1 MKVSLNWLKDYVDL
15 NGIPQEQLIEKLTL
29 AGLEVEGVEDQNKIY
44 ENFVVGLVTDKQA
57 HPKADKLTVCI
68 VNDGQND
75 YQVVCGA
82 PNVEKNQKIIF
93 AKIDAIIPENNLK
106 ISKVKLR
113 GIESFGMIC
122 SDKEL
127 NLGDDHSG
135 IKVLPDNFVV
145 GASISEAL
153 ELNDTILEIAITPN
167 RPDALS
173 HIGIAREISALFN
186 RELILPKVK
195 HLTVSEKINSY
206 ASVEILDDI
215 NCPRYSSK
223 VILDVEIKES
233 PEWLKKKLKAVGL
246 RPINNVVDATNFILL
261 ELGQPLHAFD
271 LDQLANKKIVV
282 KKSTQEKFITLD
294 SKERILNE
302 SVLMICDGEKSVAVA
317 GVMGGENSEIS
328 ATTKNIL
335 IESAYFNPSSIRKTS
350 KYLGLST
357 ESSYR
362 FERGIDPSNTLFAAE
377 RVAELIHEI
386 GGGTIVDGFI
396 DVYPNKIFPKE
407 VILRYSR
414 LLKILG
420 YEIEK
425 EKVKEILTRL
435 GIEIINENEN
445 SLSCSIPTFRPDV
458 EREIDLIEEIARIY
472 GYENIPTVEKI
483 STTLSTKIDESKF
496 LENLREI
503 FVALGFNEMINTT
516 LASEKNALLTGE
528 PIKLLNP
535 QTEEMA
541 VLRTSLIQGALETLR
556 RNIFAGEKNL
566 KLFEFGK
573 VFAKKSDAIENFSDF
588 EEIEKGIIII
598 TGKSIQSEWYSADKF
613 CDFYDLK
620 GYVNSLLKKINLD
633 SVLFD
638 SYYHSGNNIF
648 DYYFEKKSKNGLVG
662 FGGKVS
668 KTLLGN
674 FDIDQDVYL
683 FEFSVDVLKTIEV
696 SENKFKELL
705 RFPKVNRDFAFIFDK
720 SISNDEVKIF
730 VKQKASSLLKSIK
743 LFDIFESINL
753 GENKKSMAY
762 SLEFF
767 DMSRTLTEEEVEK
780 EFLYLIEEVK
790 NKFNAALRGS

>member
-195 HLTVSEKINSY
+195 DLTVSEKINSY

-282 KKSTQEKFITLD
+282 KKSTQVKFITLD
-294 SKERILNE
+294 SKERNLNE
-302 SVLMICDGEKSVAVA
+302 SVLMICDGEKSVAIA

-328 ATTKNIL
+328 LRTKNIL

-435 GIEIINENEN
+435 GTEIINENEN

-730 VKQKASSLLKSIK
+730 VKQKASTLLKSIK
-743 LFDIFESINL
+743 LFDIFESKNL

-762 SLEFF
+762 TLEFF